1 MTRKVIEALLRARGH
16 REARAMSLV
25 AQNRSLLAKRLNELR
40 AIHVRLAALR
50 REERQLA
57 ERLAGTIAAGTF
69 DAAALAAIDDR
80 RALLRDAR
88 AKTREELKRA
98 RQSVRL
104 ARQSLTASIREYL
117 HARARKDAALVQ
129 RERQRLAERCSSDRR
144 DASACED
151 HLLSRYAA
159 MERPV

>member
-50 REERQLA
+50 REGRQLA

-88 AKTREELKRA
+88 AKTREELMIANVNRTSDA
-98 RQSVRL
+98 RTGLPSCQCAPGCR
-104 ARQSLTASIREYL
+104 
-117 HARARKDAALVQ
+117 RKTITLESRSQDQL
-129 RERQRLAERCSSDRR
+129 S
-144 DASACED
+144 ASAGRNPP
-151 HLLSRYAA
+151 ST
-159 MERPV
+159 RPSSPIHASGSKI